1 MASHRKPADVNEDTF
16 DMRSNEQSQR
26 SKNSKK
32 MVDKTEEGLQLF
44 KMSSRSQMKKKAAGL
59 NINKFE

>member
-44 KMSSRSQMKKKAAGL
+44 KMSSRSQMKKKAGLL